1 MLKLQK
7 GGHRE
12 LERYYPL
19 LETDFDSEEL
29 LGKLAIHRGMMNG
42 SIDFLVL
49 RDEESGM
56 DAGYALMLTK
66 NLYGYVDMKYMAV
79 MPWFRGRGFGV
90 QLMREINKR
99 YADAQGIVAEP
110 RPGQGPAPQAAQ
122 VLLPLRL
129 RGDRERLCHPRREGE
144 PPRQAHPG
152 QRRHRPH
159 RAARD
164 PGLLH
169 PLSAR
174 RRPLA
179 HDRDR
184 VSTCLPLWGR
194 CPVRTLGGEGIGR
207 RTASRLGMVQ

>member
-79 MPWFRGRGFGV
+79 MPWFRGRGIGV

-99 YADAQGIVAEP
+99 YADAQGIVAELTEFP
-110 RPGQGPAPQAAQ
+110 DPDKD
-122 VLLPLRL
+122 RL
-129 RGDRERLCHPRREGE
+129 RKLRKFFSRFGYEEIESDYAIRGVK
-144 PPRQAHPG
+144 AN
-152 QRRHRPH
+152 
-159 RAARD
+159 
-164 PGLLH
+164 LLVK
-169 PLSAR
+169 PIRGSADIAPIAR
-174 RRPLA
+174 RVIPDFYTRF
-179 HDRDR
+179 
-184 VSTCLPLWGR
+184 LPDAALWR
-194 CPVRTLGGEGIGR
+194 MIEIG
-207 RTASRLGMVQ
+207 